1 MTQINVD
8 LKRFKRAAIW
18 NEFWFDRESEDQ
30 TDLIFKKEKDNLPKN
45 HTVPED
51 LKTFLSAVTS
61 EIQDPR
67 NRITEKSNLPHDE
80 QQALKELVKLQKE
93 KHIVIKACDKGAGII
108 ILDYSEYVKACYKH
122 LTSSQSEGNPYYTQ
136 VDALEVERS
145 KAQIESTLLEALK
158 DNIISQDEFHA
169 MNPKDKEPG
178 RFYCNFKVHKKHEH
192 GQTPPERPIIS
203 GSGSLTE
210 GIGMYVNHHI
220 KETGTKHPTYLQDT
234 SDFLRIIEEINDG
247 PKLPSNALIATLDV
261 HTLFTNIAHEEG
273 LACTKEQL
281 DKRIDQKI
289 PTDFLIKLMKLILY
303 NNIFEFHESYWKQNI
318 GAAMGSK
325 PVPHYADIFMSQID
339 EKIEALAEEDK
350 AAFLALLKRFL
361 DDFFLLYFGSSRKLH
376 ELFEKINNMHPTIK
390 FTMSHTTRDD
400 EPLEDRCD
408 CDAMT
413 SIPFLD
419 TSCSIIDGR
428 IDTDLFK
435 KETDRNQY
443 LLPSS
448 CHPSQTKKAI
458 PFGLSMRI
466 IRICRDPEKRD
477 QRLQEMRKQLMDRG
491 YPNLLL
497 DSAIER
503 ARQIP
508 RKVALKRVNRQ
519 KKTNGPIFAHTYDPR
534 LPPMAQIQAR
544 HWRTMVHKNS
554 YLAEVFTRPPLT
566 AYRRQP
572 NLRNYLIRAK
582 LPKNERN
589 KRVIKGMKKCGKG
602 CPACPY
608 IKEGK
613 SVKINN
619 KEWKINKPYD
629 CNSFNV
635 VYAVICK
642 KEKCKKAY
650 LGETKR
656 MLKFRLADHCG
667 YVRNQT
673 LDQATG
679 EHFSLPGHSLSD
691 LSITVIEQSKRNNNL
706 YRKEREEYHINRFN
720 TFYKG
725 LNKKKK

>member
-1 MTQINVD
+1 MKKNVIFNYSSQTLTPSMTSLLNRGFNFSILPEKIDMTQINVD

-145 KAQIESTLLEALK
+145 KAQIENTLLEALK

-273 LACTKEQL
+273 LACTKKQL

-289 PTDFLIKLMKLILY
+289 PTDFL
-303 NNIFEFHESYWKQNI
+303 
-318 GAAMGSK
+318 
-325 PVPHYADIFMSQID
+325 
-339 EKIEALAEEDK
+339 
-350 AAFLALLKRFL
+350 
-361 DDFFLLYFGSSRKLH
+361 
-376 ELFEKINNMHPTIK
+376 
-390 FTMSHTTRDD
+390 
-400 EPLEDRCD
+400 
-408 CDAMT
+408 
-413 SIPFLD
+413 
-419 TSCSIIDGR
+419 
-428 IDTDLFK
+428 
-435 KETDRNQY
+435 
-443 LLPSS
+443 
-448 CHPSQTKKAI
+448 
-458 PFGLSMRI
+458 
-466 IRICRDPEKRD
+466 
-477 QRLQEMRKQLMDRG
+477 
-491 YPNLLL
+491 
-497 DSAIER
+497 
-503 ARQIP
+503 
-508 RKVALKRVNRQ
+508 
-519 KKTNGPIFAHTYDPR
+519 
-534 LPPMAQIQAR
+534 
-544 HWRTMVHKNS
+544 
-554 YLAEVFTRPPLT
+554 
-566 AYRRQP
+566 
-572 NLRNYLIRAK
+572 
-582 LPKNERN
+582 
-589 KRVIKGMKKCGKG
+589 
-602 CPACPY
+602 
-608 IKEGK
+608 
-613 SVKINN
+613 
-619 KEWKINKPYD
+619 
-629 CNSFNV
+629 
-635 VYAVICK
+635 
-642 KEKCKKAY
+642 
-650 LGETKR
+650 
-656 MLKFRLADHCG
+656 
-667 YVRNQT
+667 
-673 LDQATG
+673 
-679 EHFSLPGHSLSD
+679 
-691 LSITVIEQSKRNNNL
+691 
-706 YRKEREEYHINRFN
+706 
-720 TFYKG
+720 
-725 LNKKKK
+725 